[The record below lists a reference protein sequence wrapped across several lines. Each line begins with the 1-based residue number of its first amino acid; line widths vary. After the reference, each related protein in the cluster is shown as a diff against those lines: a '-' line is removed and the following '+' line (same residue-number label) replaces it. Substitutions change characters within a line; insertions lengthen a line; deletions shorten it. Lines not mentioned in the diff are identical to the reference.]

1 MWCRPQRRAKTS
13 SRRMDDIET
22 LLKRPG
28 SLQITNETSDKT
40 TEQLDK
46 AMSVIPVPVTTNTNK
61 QAVISKNI
69 VPDPGWFNGN
79 RTKFKDW

>member
-1 MWCRPQRRAKTS
+1 
-13 SRRMDDIET
+13 MDDIET

-61 QAVISKNI
+61 QAVIPKNI